1 MPLQPSPP
9 HTDQEI
15 IMTQEDFRV
24 AIDIGTTKVC
34 TIVARKRADH
44 RIEVAGIG
52 FVPCDGMSKGMVAD
66 SAAVTAAIKES
77 LAIASADAGVEIDR
91 VYAGLTG
98 SHVESKN
105 RWVNVP
111 RPDGVRTV
119 TDLDLSAAKK
129 AAGAVDLADDR
140 RLLHVIPRSYA
151 LDGLYGIRNPLGM
164 HTGELHVESHV
175 ITGSISKITELHN
188 AVADAGVRVS
198 SMVVEPI
205 ASADAV
211 LTADEREEGA
221 VLIDVGG
228 GTSDIAVYHDGAVIH
243 TAVIPVGGFQFSNDL
258 SIAFAIDFDAAEQL
272 KVEHGTATPELAGMK
287 DEITLHPSSM
297 DQPLTITKREV
308 GQVLKER
315 ASELF
320 RMIQLKLEEPHLA
333 DIPAD
338 RIVFTGGG
346 AKLEGFLNIAKLIFQ
361 RKVRLATARGL
372 DGMPR
377 GTNDPSYSA
386 AVGIALWGMRNLPA
400 ENHIGK
406 QNTTSGSGD
415 SGESDVKTKTPAGA
429 LSMIRGWLPKRES
442 DASREKETAGA

>member
-1 MPLQPSPP
+1 MLQ
-9 HTDQEI
+9 D
-15 IMTQEDFRV
+15 DFRV

-34 TIVARKRADH
+34 TIITRKRANH

-52 FVPCDGMSKGMVAD
+52 TVPCKGMSKGMVSD

-77 LAIASADAGVEIDR
+77 VAIASADAGVE
-91 VYAGLTG
+91 VAAAYAGLTG

-111 RPDGVRTV
+111 RPDGVRAV
-119 TDLDLSAAKK
+119 TDLDISQAKK
-129 AAGAVDLADDR
+129 AAGAVDLADDHK
-140 RLLHVIPRSYA
+140 LLHVIPRSYT
-151 LDGLYGIRNPLGM
+151 LDGLHGVRNPLGM
-164 HTGELHVESHV
+164 HTSELHIESHV

-188 AVADAGVRVS
+188 AVSDAGVRVS

-211 LTADEREEGA
+211 LTADEREEGS

-228 GTSDIAVYHDGAVIH
+228 GTSDIAVYYNGTVVH

-258 SIAFAIDFDAAEQL
+258 SIAFSIDFDEAELL
-272 KVEHGTATPELAGMK
+272 KIEHGTAAPELAGMK
-287 DEITLHPSSM
+287 EEITLNPTTM
-297 DQPLTITKREV
+297 DQPLTITRREI

-320 RMIQLKLEEPHLA
+320 HMILLKLEEPHLA
-333 DIPAD
+333 DIPTD

-346 AKLEGFLNIAKLIFQ
+346 AKLEGFLNTAKMVFQ
-361 RKVRLATARGL
+361 RKVRLATPRGL
-372 DGMPR
+372 DGMPK

-386 AVGIALWGMRNLPA
+386 AAGIALWGMRNLPA
-400 ENHIGK
+400 ENHVSQLI
-406 QNTTSGSGD
+406 NTPSSATSDDTAKASTG
-415 SGESDVKTKTPAGA
+415 P
-429 LSMIRGWLPKRES
+429 LSTIRGWLPKRE
-442 DASREKETAGA
+442 KETAGA

>member
-1 MPLQPSPP
+1 M
-9 HTDQEI
+9 
-15 IMTQEDFRV
+15 
-24 AIDIGTTKVC
+24 
-34 TIVARKRADH
+34 
-44 RIEVAGIG
+44 
-52 FVPCDGMSKGMVAD
+52 
-66 SAAVTAAIKES
+66 
-77 LAIASADAGVEIDR
+77 
-91 VYAGLTG
+91 
-98 SHVESKN
+98 
-105 RWVNVP
+105 
-111 RPDGVRTV
+111 
-119 TDLDLSAAKK
+119 
-129 AAGAVDLADDR
+129 DLADDR

-198 SMVVEPI
+198 SMVVEPV

-221 VLIDVGG
+221 VLVDVGG
-228 GTSDIAVYHDGAVIH
+228 GTSDIAVYHDGAVVH

-258 SIAFAIDFDAAEQL
+258 SIAFAIDFDSAEQL
-272 KVEHGTATPELAGMK
+272 KVEHGTAAPELAGMK

-297 DQPLTITKREV
+297 DQPLTITKREI

-320 RMIQLKLEEPHLA
+320 RMILIKLEEPHLA

-361 RKVRLATARGL
+361 RKVRLATPRGL

-406 QNTTSGSGD
+406 QNTMSGSGD
-415 SGESDVKTKTPAGA
+415 SGESDVETKTPAGA